1 VELLCD
7 DEMRRSMA
15 TITINITRFDL
26 NDHVVMLENA
36 REGEGE
42 MIDIYHGVIGALSVT
57 GIGSWLSI
65 SESLPNFT

>member
-26 NDHVVMLENA
+26 NDHVVMLENT

-42 MIDIYHGVIGALSVT
+42 MIDIYCGVIGASVT
-57 GIGSWLSI
+57 
-65 SESLPNFT
+65 